1 MCKSVLVNT
10 GFENA
15 HKLSHIAKN
24 HDQTAVKAHS
34 QHLKKHIR
42 SYLPAMKETSNQV
55 KDYKQLK

>member
-34 QHLKKHIR
+34 QHLKEHIR
-42 SYLPAMKETSNQV
+42 SYLPAMKET
-55 KDYKQLK
+55 